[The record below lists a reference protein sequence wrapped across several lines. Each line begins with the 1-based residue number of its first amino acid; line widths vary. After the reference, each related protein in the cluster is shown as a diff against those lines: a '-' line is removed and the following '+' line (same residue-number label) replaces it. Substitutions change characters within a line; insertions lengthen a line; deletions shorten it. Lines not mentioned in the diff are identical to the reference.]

1 MRNSRVVRRYLFELA
16 PEYVINRSEIVESSR
31 TTARFLTEF
40 QSSDQL
46 TLDLMSNYELLERPF
61 LVSPGVS
68 IQPGEYPF
76 NNATVSYAFGQ
87 QRRMSGTVAYQ
98 AGQFYDG
105 TLQSFTISGARVA
118 ILKQFS
124 AEPSLTLNHGDLPAG
139 RFTTTLV
146 RVRTDYAFTPLRFFS
161 ALVQFNSADNT
172 FSSNFR
178 FRWEYQ
184 PGSEVF
190 VVYTDER
197 DTTVSGYPG
206 LRNKAVVVK
215 INRLFRF

>member
-1 MRNSRVVRRYLFELA
+1 M
-16 PEYVINRSEIVESSR
+16 
-31 TTARFLTEF
+31 
-40 QSSDQL
+40 
-46 TLDLMSNYELLERPF
+46 
-61 LVSPGVS
+61 
-68 IQPGEYPF
+68 
-76 NNATVSYAFGQ
+76 
-87 QRRMSGTVAYQ
+87 
-98 AGQFYDG
+98 
-105 TLQSFTISGARVA
+105 
-118 ILKQFS
+118 
-124 AEPSLTLNHGDLPAG
+124 
-139 RFTTTLV
+139 